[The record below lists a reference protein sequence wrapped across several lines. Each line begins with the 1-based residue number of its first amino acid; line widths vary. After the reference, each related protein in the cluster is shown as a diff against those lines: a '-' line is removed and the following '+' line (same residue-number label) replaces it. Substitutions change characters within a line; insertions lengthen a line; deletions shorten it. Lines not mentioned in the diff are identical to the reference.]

1 MEDPTLLWDRT
12 EADSARNAIGSTL
25 AVYLLRIVSFKVTLV
40 AWIWIAMKT
49 NDRVTHLIRYTGEI
63 FHIG

>member
-1 MEDPTLLWDRT
+1 MLWDRT